1 MAIGV
6 TKSHTRIVKNQQWE
20 DYQSLKR
27 YWSAVGRPMTEVIY
41 DGVQTATNAAVEF
54 HSGHGETV
62 AFNAADTQVYMA
74 TEADDANQDGKPVW
88 IDYAEDDGTL
98 HEGVATYLDTATS
111 TATEVPIGCL
121 GTPYIEALSARGGTS
136 VTMTAVAG
144 TIANQY
150 AGWYVVACGDATHQ
164 EGNSLLVTASTV
176 ATPTVLTVST
186 VPDADWADDN
196 VSLQKTLHD
205 NVYRIRR
212 MYCELETN
220 DTKEIMVCDNDNTNS
235 YGIIAQGNTY
245 GNAGSRYFALSNTYR
260 CFIGRLQLSAPY
272 RLGTDAD
279 PIAHQVGVTFTPLS
293 ETGQTAADITLTFDF
308 LDKLDWQPCI
318 ELEPATDVIV
328 TIKSILNDA
337 TWSEVGVSLTYLE
350 ITV

>member
-6 TKSHTRIVKNQQWE
+6 TKAHTRIVKNQQWE

-27 YWSAVGRPMTEVIY
+27 FWSSKTNNICEVIY
-41 DGVQTATNAAVEF
+41 DGVQTASNAAVEF
-54 HSGHGETV
+54 ISGHGETI
-62 AFNAADTQVYMA
+62 AFNAADTQVYLA
-74 TEADDANQDGKPVW
+74 TEADDANQKGKTVW

-98 HEGVATYLDTATS
+98 HEGVATILDTDTS
-111 TATEVPIGCL
+111 SDTEVPVGCL
-121 GTPYIEALSARGGTS
+121 GTPYVEALSARGGTN

-164 EGNSLLVTASTV
+164 EGNSLLVVSSNV
-176 ATPTVLTVST
+176 ATPVVLEVST

-196 VSLQKTLHD
+196 VSLQKTLHQD
-205 NVYRIRR
+205 VYRIRR
-212 MYCELETN
+212 IYCELETL
-220 DTKEIMVCDNDNTNS
+220 DTKEIMVVDKDNTNS
-235 YGIIAQGNTY
+235 YAVIGQANTQGS
-245 GNAGSRYFALSNTYR
+245 AGSRYSALSSAYR
-260 CFIGRLQLSAPY
+260 CFLGRLQISAPY

-279 PIAHQVGVTFTPLS
+279 PIAHQVGVTFTPKS

-318 ELEPATDVIV
+318 ELEPKTDAII

-337 TWSEVGVSLTYLE
+337 TWSEVLIDFTCLE
-350 ITV
+350 VTV